1 MKTKHVLLVIAI
13 MAAWGLAPVANKIG
27 VTQIPPIFLTA
38 LRSCV
43 VALVLLPFLKSPRGH
58 IPQLLLLSLLM
69 GTLHYCFVFTGIKGI
84 DASLTTLLVMMQ
96 VPFTSLL
103 AVPFFGERLGWRRI
117 LGLVTAFAGIALITV
132 EPKVRAEFLPAM
144 LILIGIFFWSASN
157 ILIKRMRL
165 TNGNV
170 INGWVAILSAPQL
183 FAISF
188 LLETDQ
194 VAAMQAAD
202 WTVWSALLYMAI
214 VITAITFALWYRLL
228 RQYTVNQVVPYT
240 LLMPIFGVAASML
253 VLGDTLSWIIFA
265 GGLMTLAGVAIIVL
279 RRPSNIETGV

>member
-58 IPQLLLLSLLM
+58 MPQLLGLSLLM
-69 GTLHYCFVFTGIKGI
+69 GTLHYSFVFTGIKGI

-103 AVPFFGERLGWRRI
+103 AVPFFGER

-157 ILIKRMRL
+157 ILIKRMHL
-165 TNGNV
+165 TDGNV

-202 WTVWSALLYMAI
+202 WTVWGALLYMAI

-253 VLGDTLSWIIFA
+253 VLGDRLSWIIFA
-265 GGLMTLAGVAIIVL
+265 GGLMTLAGVAIIVF